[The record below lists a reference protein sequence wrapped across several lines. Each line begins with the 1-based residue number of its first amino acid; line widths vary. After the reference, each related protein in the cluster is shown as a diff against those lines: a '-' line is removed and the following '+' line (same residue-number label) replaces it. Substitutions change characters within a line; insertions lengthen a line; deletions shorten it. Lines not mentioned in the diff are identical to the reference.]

1 MDPMDDRTG
10 RYEPSAL
17 VPSRRAETLPDDV
30 VTRRKELM
38 LRYLA
43 EGWSIRHACERAGC
57 TPPTLALYR
66 KDDPA
71 FDDQCLEAIEMGTD
85 ALEDTALMRA
95 RFGTDKP
102 VFYQGE
108 ECGTIR
114 EYSDTLLIFLL
125 KARRPEKFSERIR
138 NTLENPDGSA
148 VAFTFNTGG
157 AAPEKIMEAR
167 SRDAVEAD
175 VIEGAIDITPKLP

>member
-1 MDPMDDRTG
+1 
-10 RYEPSAL
+10 
-17 VPSRRAETLPDDV
+17 
-30 VTRRKELM
+30 M
-38 LRYLA
+38 LKYLA
-43 EGWSIRHACERAGC
+43 EGWSVRHACERSGC
-57 TPPTLALYR
+57 SAPTLANYR
-66 KDDPA
+66 ENDPE
-71 FDDQCLEAIEMGTD
+71 FDDACQEAIEMGTD

-95 RFGTDKP
+95 RFGVDKP

-108 ECGTIR
+108 QCGTIR

-157 AAPEKIMEAR
+157 AAPDKIMEAR
-167 SRDAVEAD
+167 SREAVEAE
-175 VIEGAIDITPKLP
+175 VIEGTVKLP